1 MSILSVN
8 TGRIFNPR
16 SIIVHVILF
25 SLLNSPT
32 ASTAPSRNLL
42 EEIIVTATKRDDVRA
57 QDVGISLSAITE
69 ESMERHGYDDFAEFA
84 TSIAGLSFGQR
95 GPGQSLVILRGVN
108 SSSTQ
113 FNTDE
118 PESKETVSIYFD
130 ETPVSLNGFH
140 PDPRLFDMNR
150 IEVLRGPQGTLY
162 GSGSLSG
169 TIRYISNAPDVNQ
182 FDSKFAT
189 TYSNT
194 KKGSHN
200 YEVNGMVNIP
210 LIDGTAALRVTGY
223 GRFVDGFVD
232 NLAPQNDPR
241 HPFFGASGLHNLDS
255 FKNVNTDD
263 TWGGR
268 IQLSYEPTDR
278 FKATARLYHQSSE
291 LGGYP
296 TEDTFAVNEPLP
308 GNDPNNALLGDFQQS
323 RLLAEASDDEFSL
336 YNLDL
341 HLDLGFARLVSVT
354 SFLDRDMVQ
363 DFEFSDIIPFLLGIP
378 VTRFPAPAI
387 LNNVTNV
394 EDIIQEVRL
403 VSQTNW
409 AFDWVLGAFFDAQEK
424 QFLQSAPVFDLTDTL
439 ATFGLPRLSTL
450 FGSPAPGL
458 ADNIFE
464 SRSTFDET
472 QIAIFGEA
480 GWDITEQLRLIA
492 GFRWFDF
499 DQDFFFGDTQGAFA
513 SGLSINNNLSEDGIN
528 PKFSL
533 EFRPNEDWLVYGTAA
548 KGFRLGGN
556 NDPIPTQLCGI
567 ANSDLAFD
575 SDSLWN
581 FELGAKATLQ
591 DRIQVNGA
599 VYYIE
604 WSDIPVADS
613 LPCGFAVTRNV
624 GEVEVIGFEGDIR
637 FTVSENFQ
645 INGSLSYTDSEFVQ
659 DFAPLNIVDGTETPL
674 VPEWTFSANAVYYFP
689 VNFGG
694 LNMEGYISGN
704 YSHQDDRY
712 NTPNPMERVL
722 MDSYNLASFRI
733 GLVTDR
739 WQASLF
745 VDNAFD
751 ERAVIF
757 KDTIFLIENRDT
769 VNRPRTFGFNLI
781 ANF

>member
-1 MSILSVN
+1 MSILIN
-8 TGRIFNPR
+8 TERIFNTR
-16 SIIVHVILF
+16 KILVYVILF
-25 SLLNSPT
+25 SSLSSPT
-32 ASTAPSRNLL
+32 IVSAQSRGLL
-42 EEIIVTATKRDDVRA
+42 EEVVVTATKRDVVSA

-69 ESMERHGYDDFAEFA
+69 DTMERQGYDNFAEFA
-84 TSIAGLSFGQR
+84 TNVAGLSFGQR
-95 GPGQSLVILRGVN
+95 GPGQSLIILRGVN

-169 TIRYISNAPDVNQ
+169 TIRYISNTPDADQ
-182 FDSKFAT
+182 FDTKIAA

-194 KKGSHN
+194 KRGGNN

-210 LIDGTAALRVTGY
+210 LIEGAAALRMTGF
-223 GRFVDGFVD
+223 GRFINGFVD

-241 HPFFGASGLHNLDS
+241 HPFFGQSGLHNLDE

-278 FKATARLYHQSSE
+278 FKATARLYHQISD

-296 TEDTFAVNEPLP
+296 TEDTFAANEPLP

-323 RLLAEASDDEFSL
+323 RLLAETSDDEFTL
-336 YNLDL
+336 YNLDM
-341 HLDLGFARLVSVT
+341 HVDLGFAELVSVT
-354 SFLDRDMVQ
+354 SYLERDLVHN
-363 DFEFSDIIPFLLGIP
+363 FEFGDIIPYLLGIP
-378 VTRFPAPAI
+378 VTQFPAPGI

-394 EDIIQEVRL
+394 EDVVQEVRL

-409 AFDWVLGAFFDAQEK
+409 AFDWVVGVFFDYQQK

-439 ATFGLPRLSTL
+439 ATFGLPRLSAE

-480 GWDITEQLRLIA
+480 GWDITNQWRLIA

-499 DQDFFFGDTQGAFA
+499 DQDFFFGDSQGAFA
-513 SGLSINNNLSEDGIN
+513 SGLSINNTISEDGIN
-528 PKFSL
+528 PKVSL

-556 NDPIPTQLCGI
+556 NDPIPTQLCGV
-567 ANSDLAFD
+567 ANSDLAFE

-581 FELGAKATLQ
+581 FELGAKATFQ
-591 DRIQVNGA
+591 DRVQVNGA

-624 GEVEVIGFEGDIR
+624 GEVEVIGFEGDIK
-637 FTVSENFQ
+637 FTVSENFL
-645 INGSLSYTDSEFVQ
+645 ITGNVSYTESEFVQ
-659 DFAPLNIVDGTETPL
+659 EFAPLNIVNGTKTPL
-674 VPEWTFSANAVYYFP
+674 VPEWTVNTNAVYYFP
-689 VNFGG
+689 VNFAS
-694 LNMEGYISGN
+694 LNMEGYISAA
-704 YSHQDDRY
+704 YSYQDDRF
-712 NTPNPMERVL
+712 NTPNPMERVS
-722 MDSYNLASFRI
+722 MDSYNMVSFRI
-733 GLVTDR
+733 GLAADK

-751 ERAVIF
+751 ERAVIL

-769 VNRPRTFGFNLI
+769 VNRPRTFGFNII